1 MRTKQFAWIVGITG
15 VAAMLLRVAYIQG
28 KLLYNITYRFA
39 QIRPLKITA
48 SEAVIA
54 FNMYLRNESAVGFT
68 LRDIYVDVYTGDDI
82 FIGSV
87 KQKSVDSYTP
97 PKGEGQAIPL
107 VMTVKPNELK
117 GKAMDAILGIARNR
131 QIAVKYKGKISVR
144 SGLVGVRN
152 LPFTYTYIPDATGTD

>member
-1 MRTKQFAWIVGITG
+1 MKVKQFAWLIGITG

-28 KLLYNITYRFA
+28 KLLNNITYRFA

-54 FNMYLRNESAVGFT
+54 FNMYLKNDSAIGFS
-68 LRDIYVDVYTGDDI
+68 LRDIDVDVFTENDI

-87 KQKSVDSYTP
+87 KQKGLDSYTP
-97 PKGEGQAIPL
+97 PRAEGQPIPL
-107 VMTVKPNELK
+107 VLTVKPMELK
-117 GKAMDAILGIARNR
+117 DRAMDAVLGIARNK
-131 QIAVKYKGKISVR
+131 QVAVKYVGKISVR

-152 LPFTYTYIPDATGTD
+152 LPFTYTYIPDASGTD